1 MSNVHV
7 PAQKAIALQPG
18 DGEALWFMGF
28 LATIKAAGEET
39 AGRVAVIHHLGPQDA
54 GSPLHVHHR
63 EDEWFYVLDGELTIW
78 VGGQVI
84 RAPAGS
90 FVFGPQGTPH
100 TFTVSSAGGASFL
113 LVTEPGGFEAF
124 MRTCAEPPD
133 PSPCRRHRPA
143 LPTPRGWPP
152 SPPDTASRSWD
163 RPASQHNSIE
173 TARSPTGNA
182 ASSQKASADAAPGLV
197 PQAELCPG

>member
-1 MSNVHV
+1 MSTNHV
-7 PAQKAIALQPG
+7 SAPSPIALQPTE
-18 DGEALWFMGF
+18 GEALWFMGF
-28 LATIKAAGEET
+28 LATIKASAEGT

-63 EDEWFYVLDGELTIW
+63 ENEWFYVLGGELTVW

-100 TFTVSSAGGASFL
+100 TFTVSSPDGASFL

-124 MRTCAEPPD
+124 MRTCAEPARSLTLP
-133 PSPCRRHRPA
+133 PPPA
-143 LPTPRGWPP
+143 
-152 SPPDTASRSWD
+152 SPPDLA
-163 RPASQHNSIE
+163 QI
-173 TARSPTGNA
+173 A
-182 ASSQKASADAAPGLV
+182 ALAAGYGIDIIGPPGI
-197 PQAELCPG
+197 PS

>member
-1 MSNVHV
+1 MSNDHV
-7 PAQKAIALQPG
+7 LAQNAIALQPG

-28 LATIKAAGEET
+28 LATIKASAEGT
-39 AGRVAVIHHLGPQDA
+39 AGRVAVIHHLGPQHA

-63 EDEWFYVLDGELTIW
+63 ENEWFYILDGELTIW

-100 TFTVSSAGGASFL
+100 TFTVSSPGSASFL

-124 MRTCAEPPD
+124 MRTCAEPA
-133 PSPCRRHRPA
+133 PSRT
-143 LPTPRGWPP
+143 LPPP
-152 SPPDTASRSWD
+152 PSSPPDLAQIV
-163 RPASQHNSIE
+163 AL
-173 TARSPTGNA
+173 A
-182 ASSQKASADAAPGLV
+182 AEYGIGILGPPGIPV
-197 PQAELCPG
+197 PQH